1 MVAMSSAGSSGLEVA
16 LIWVARSEA
25 STLSLLRGPVI

>member
-1 MVAMSSAGSSGLEVA
+1 LEVV
-16 LIWVARSEA
+16 LIWVARNEA